1 MKKSNITAIALYAAL
16 MSTTG
21 FAFAKATTSTDC
33 GTSPSCISMGDAT
46 SKENT
51 VSQVNPTTAS
61 NGNDLGNDNTVKTN
75 ITGGNTT
82 STGGTTTSTGGTN
95 TATGGTYTT
104 GALSAQGGSI
114 GNTDN
119 ASSATTGASTSS
131 IGNTSTGGN
140 SLTGGTQTA
149 QTGAS
154 TSSTGAVTV
163 NPNNTNG
170 QSLADNSTRNT
181 ASQATGGSVGNTSTA
196 SKATG
201 GSVGNTSTGASTSST
216 GAVTLT
222 PINTQGMTDAS
233 TRNTQQQ
240 QSLTGGATTVTPTS
254 NQNASANNSAKTGS
268 NTSSTHVD
276 AADRS
281 TTNYRSVA
289 LVLPSVGVTAPS
301 TVAVGNIIKET
312 MACGVLQSVQR
323 DTVKG
328 TYMGLFKRS
337 QIDLGTDD
345 SLVPFTNETGEE
357 VYYKRVLG
365 SDGKY
370 RLMGHQP
377 IIYTTMLSVSGARNL
392 SLGGGGSQQE
402 WGQAGVGASSAMN
415 RLVSKIQLLSC
426 VMAVEQVP
434 TVARIKQ

>member
-21 FAFAKATTSTDC
+21 FAFAGATTSTDC

-114 GNTDN
+114 GNTSN
-119 ASSATTGASTSS
+119 QSSATTGASTSS

-149 QTGAS
+149 KTGAS

-181 ASQATGGSVGNTSTA
+181 ASQATGGSVGNTSAA
-196 SKATG
+196 S
-201 GSVGNTSTGASTSST
+201 N
-216 GAVTLT
+216 
-222 PINTQGMTDAS
+222 
-233 TRNTQQQ
+233 
-240 QSLTGGATTVTPTS
+240 QSLNGGATTVTPT
-254 NQNASANNSAKTGS
+254 QIASTSAKNSAETGS
-268 NTSSTHVD
+268 NTSVTNVD

-289 LVLPSVGVTAPS
+289 LVLPSVGVTDPS

-328 TYMGLFKRS
+328 TYLGLFKRS

-377 IIYTTMLSVSGARNL
+377 IIYTTVLSVSGARNL

-415 RLVSKIQLLSC
+415 RLVSKIQLRSC
-426 VMAVEQVP
+426 EMAVEQVP

>member
-104 GALSAQGGSI
+104 GALNAGGATV

-119 ASSATTGASTSS
+119 ASSATTGASTSR

-149 QTGAS
+149 KTGAS

-181 ASQATGGSVGNTSTA
+181 ASQATGGSVGNTSAA
-196 SKATG
+196 S
-201 GSVGNTSTGASTSST
+201 N
-216 GAVTLT
+216 
-222 PINTQGMTDAS
+222 
-233 TRNTQQQ
+233 
-240 QSLTGGATTVTPTS
+240 QSLNGGATTVTPT
-254 NQNASANNSAKTGS
+254 QIASTSAKNSAETGS
-268 NTSSTHVD
+268 NTSVTNVD

-281 TTNYRSVA
+281 TTDYRSVA

-323 DTVKG
+323 DPVKG

-415 RLVSKIQLLSC
+415 RLVSKIQLRSC
-426 VMAVEQVP
+426 EMAVEQVP

>member
-21 FAFAKATTSTDC
+21 FAFAEATTSTDC

-140 SLTGGTQTA
+140 SLAGGTQTA

-181 ASQATGGSVGNTSTA
+181 ASQATGGSVGNTSAA
-196 SKATG
+196 S
-201 GSVGNTSTGASTSST
+201 N
-216 GAVTLT
+216 
-222 PINTQGMTDAS
+222 
-233 TRNTQQQ
+233 
-240 QSLTGGATTVTPTS
+240 QSLNGGATTVKPT
-254 NQNASANNSAKTGS
+254 QIASTSAKNSAETGS
-268 NTSSTHVD
+268 NTSVTNVD

-281 TTNYRSVA
+281 TTDYRSVA

-323 DTVKG
+323 DPVKG

-377 IIYTTMLSVSGARNL
+377 IIYTTVLSVSGARNL

-415 RLVSKIQLLSC
+415 RLVSKIQLRSC
-426 VMAVEQVP
+426 EMAVEQVP

>member
-21 FAFAKATTSTDC
+21 FAFAEATASTDC

-51 VSQVNPTTAS
+51 VSQVNPTTVS

-104 GALSAQGGSI
+104 GALNAGGATV

-140 SLTGGTQTA
+140 SLAGGTQTA

-163 NPNNTNG
+163 NPNNSNG

-181 ASQATGGSVGNTSTA
+181 ASQATGGSVGNTSAA
-196 SKATG
+196 S
-201 GSVGNTSTGASTSST
+201 N
-216 GAVTLT
+216 
-222 PINTQGMTDAS
+222 
-233 TRNTQQQ
+233 
-240 QSLTGGATTVTPTS
+240 QSLNGGATTVTPT
-254 NQNASANNSAKTGS
+254 QIASTSAKNSAETGS
-268 NTSSTHVD
+268 NTSVTNVD

-281 TTNYRSVA
+281 TTDYRSVA

-377 IIYTTMLSVSGARNL
+377 IIYTTVLSVSGARNL

-415 RLVSKIQLLSC
+415 RLVSKIQLRSC

>member
-21 FAFAKATTSTDC
+21 FAFAEATTSTDC

-104 GALSAQGGSI
+104 GALNAGGATV

-119 ASSATTGASTSS
+119 ASSATTGASSSS

-163 NPNNTNG
+163 NPNNSNG

-181 ASQATGGSVGNTSTA
+181 ASQATGGSVGNTSAA
-196 SKATG
+196 S
-201 GSVGNTSTGASTSST
+201 N
-216 GAVTLT
+216 
-222 PINTQGMTDAS
+222 
-233 TRNTQQQ
+233 
-240 QSLTGGATTVTPTS
+240 QSLNGGATTVTPT
-254 NQNASANNSAKTGS
+254 QIASTSAKNSAETGS
-268 NTSSTHVD
+268 NTSVTNVD

-323 DTVKG
+323 DPVKG

-377 IIYTTMLSVSGARNL
+377 IIYTTVLSVSGARNL

-415 RLVSKIQLLSC
+415 RLVSKIQLRSC
-426 VMAVEQVP
+426 EMAVEQVP
-434 TVARIKQ
+434 TVTRIKQ

>member
-21 FAFAKATTSTDC
+21 FAFAEATTSTDC
-33 GTSPSCISMGDAT
+33 GTSPSCVSMGDAT

-104 GALSAQGGSI
+104 GALNAGGATV

-119 ASSATTGASTSS
+119 ASSATTGASSSS

-140 SLTGGTQTA
+140 SLVGGTQTA

-181 ASQATGGSVGNTSTA
+181 ASQATGGSVGNTSAA
-196 SKATG
+196 S
-201 GSVGNTSTGASTSST
+201 N
-216 GAVTLT
+216 
-222 PINTQGMTDAS
+222 
-233 TRNTQQQ
+233 
-240 QSLTGGATTVTPTS
+240 QSLNGGATTVTPT
-254 NQNASANNSAKTGS
+254 QIASTSAKNSAETGS
-268 NTSSTHVD
+268 NTSVTNVD

-323 DTVKG
+323 DPVKG

-415 RLVSKIQLLSC
+415 RLVSKIQLRSC
-426 VMAVEQVP
+426 EMAVEQVP

>member
-21 FAFAKATTSTDC
+21 FAFAEATTSTDC

-119 ASSATTGASTSS
+119 ASSATTGASSSS

-140 SLTGGTQTA
+140 SLAGGTQTA

-181 ASQATGGSVGNTSTA
+181 ASQATGGSVGNTSAA
-196 SKATG
+196 S
-201 GSVGNTSTGASTSST
+201 N
-216 GAVTLT
+216 
-222 PINTQGMTDAS
+222 
-233 TRNTQQQ
+233 
-240 QSLTGGATTVTPTS
+240 QSLNGGATTVKPT
-254 NQNASANNSAKTGS
+254 QIASTSAKNSAETGS
-268 NTSSTHVD
+268 NTSVTNVD

-289 LVLPSVGVTAPS
+289 LVLPSVGVTDPS

-323 DTVKG
+323 DPVKG

-377 IIYTTMLSVSGARNL
+377 IIYTTVLSVSGARNL

-415 RLVSKIQLLSC
+415 RLVSKIQLRSC
-426 VMAVEQVP
+426 EMAVEQVP

>member
-21 FAFAKATTSTDC
+21 FAFAEATTSTDC
-33 GTSPSCISMGDAT
+33 GTSPSCVSMGDAT

-104 GALSAQGGSI
+104 GALNAGGATV

-119 ASSATTGASTSS
+119 ASRATTGASSSS

-140 SLTGGTQTA
+140 SLAGGTQTA

-181 ASQATGGSVGNTSTA
+181 ASQATGGSVGNTSAA
-196 SKATG
+196 S
-201 GSVGNTSTGASTSST
+201 N
-216 GAVTLT
+216 
-222 PINTQGMTDAS
+222 
-233 TRNTQQQ
+233 
-240 QSLTGGATTVTPTS
+240 QSLNGGATTVTPT
-254 NQNASANNSAKTGS
+254 QIASTSAKNSAETGS
-268 NTSSTHVD
+268 NTSVTNVD

-301 TVAVGNIIKET
+301 TVAVGNMIKET

-323 DTVKG
+323 DPVKG

-377 IIYTTMLSVSGARNL
+377 IIYTTVLSVSGARNL

-415 RLVSKIQLLSC
+415 RLVSKIQLRSC
-426 VMAVEQVP
+426 EMAVEQVP

>member
-1 MKKSNITAIALYAAL
+1 MKKSNITAVALYAAL

-21 FAFAKATTSTDC
+21 FAFAEATTSTDC

-119 ASSATTGASTSS
+119 ASRATTGASTSS

-181 ASQATGGSVGNTSTA
+181 ASQATGGSVGNTSAA
-196 SKATG
+196 S
-201 GSVGNTSTGASTSST
+201 N
-216 GAVTLT
+216 
-222 PINTQGMTDAS
+222 
-233 TRNTQQQ
+233 
-240 QSLTGGATTVTPTS
+240 QSLNGGATTVTPT
-254 NQNASANNSAKTGS
+254 QIASTSAKNSAETGS
-268 NTSSTHVD
+268 NTSVTNVD

-328 TYMGLFKRS
+328 TYLGLFKRS

-377 IIYTTMLSVSGARNL
+377 IIYTTVLSVSGARNL

-415 RLVSKIQLLSC
+415 RLVSKIQLRSC
-426 VMAVEQVP
+426 EMAVEQVP

>member
-21 FAFAKATTSTDC
+21 FAFAGATTSTDC

-104 GALSAQGGSI
+104 GALNAGGATV

-170 QSLADNSTRNT
+170 QSLSDNSTRNT
-181 ASQATGGSVGNTSTA
+181 ASQATGGSVGNTSAA
-196 SKATG
+196 S
-201 GSVGNTSTGASTSST
+201 N
-216 GAVTLT
+216 
-222 PINTQGMTDAS
+222 
-233 TRNTQQQ
+233 
-240 QSLTGGATTVTPTS
+240 QSLNGGATTVTPT
-254 NQNASANNSAKTGS
+254 QIASTSAKNSAETGS
-268 NTSSTHVD
+268 NTSTTNVD

-281 TTNYRSVA
+281 TTDYRSVA

-377 IIYTTMLSVSGARNL
+377 IIYTTVLSVSGARNL

>member
-1 MKKSNITAIALYAAL
+1 MKKSNITAVALYAAL

-21 FAFAKATTSTDC
+21 FAFAEATTSTDC

-46 SKENT
+46 SKDNT

-104 GALSAQGGSI
+104 GALNAGGATV

-119 ASSATTGASTSS
+119 ASSATTGASSSS

-181 ASQATGGSVGNTSTA
+181 ASQATGGSVGNTSAA
-196 SKATG
+196 S
-201 GSVGNTSTGASTSST
+201 N
-216 GAVTLT
+216 
-222 PINTQGMTDAS
+222 
-233 TRNTQQQ
+233 
-240 QSLTGGATTVTPTS
+240 QSLNGGATTVKPT
-254 NQNASANNSAKTGS
+254 QIASTSAKNSAETGS
-268 NTSSTHVD
+268 NTSVTNVD

-323 DTVKG
+323 DPVKG

-415 RLVSKIQLLSC
+415 RLVSKIQLRSC
-426 VMAVEQVP
+426 EMAVEQVP

>member
-21 FAFAKATTSTDC
+21 FAFAEATTSTDC

-104 GALSAQGGSI
+104 GALNAGGATV

-181 ASQATGGSVGNTSTA
+181 ASQATGGSVGNTSAA
-196 SKATG
+196 S
-201 GSVGNTSTGASTSST
+201 N
-216 GAVTLT
+216 
-222 PINTQGMTDAS
+222 
-233 TRNTQQQ
+233 
-240 QSLTGGATTVTPTS
+240 QSLNGGATTVTPT
-254 NQNASANNSAKTGS
+254 QIASTSAKNSAETGS
-268 NTSSTHVD
+268 NTSVTNVD

-301 TVAVGNIIKET
+301 TVAVGNMIKET

-328 TYMGLFKRS
+328 TYLGLFKRS

-377 IIYTTMLSVSGARNL
+377 IIYTTVLSVSGARNL

-415 RLVSKIQLLSC
+415 RLVSKIQLRSC
-426 VMAVEQVP
+426 EMAVEQVP

>member
-21 FAFAKATTSTDC
+21 FAFAEATTSTDC

-163 NPNNTNG
+163 NPNNSNG

-181 ASQATGGSVGNTSTA
+181 ASQATGGSVGNTSAA
-196 SKATG
+196 S
-201 GSVGNTSTGASTSST
+201 N
-216 GAVTLT
+216 
-222 PINTQGMTDAS
+222 
-233 TRNTQQQ
+233 
-240 QSLTGGATTVTPTS
+240 QSLNGGATTVTPT
-254 NQNASANNSAKTGS
+254 QIASTSAKNSAETGS
-268 NTSSTHVD
+268 NTSVTNVD
-276 AADRS
+276 AADRT

-328 TYMGLFKRS
+328 TYLGLFKRS
-337 QIDLGTDD
+337 QIELGTDD

-377 IIYTTMLSVSGARNL
+377 IIYTTVLSVSGARNL

-415 RLVSKIQLLSC
+415 RLVSKIQLRSC
-426 VMAVEQVP
+426 EMAVEQVP

>member
-21 FAFAKATTSTDC
+21 FAFAEATTSTDC

-104 GALSAQGGSI
+104 GALNAGGATV

-119 ASSATTGASTSS
+119 ASSATTGASSSS

-140 SLTGGTQTA
+140 SLAGGTQTA

-163 NPNNTNG
+163 NPNNSNG

-181 ASQATGGSVGNTSTA
+181 ASR
-196 SKATG
+196 ATG

-216 GAVTLT
+216 GAITLKPT
-222 PINTQGMTDAS
+222 NTQGLTDNS

-240 QSLTGGATTVTPTS
+240 QSLTGGAVTVTPTS
-254 NQNASANNSAKTGS
+254 NQNAAAHNSAKTGS
-268 NTSSTHVD
+268 NTSTTNVD

-281 TTNYRSVA
+281 TTDYRSVA

-328 TYMGLFKRS
+328 TYLGLFKRS

-377 IIYTTMLSVSGARNL
+377 IIYTTVLSVSGARNL

-415 RLVSKIQLLSC
+415 RLVSKIQLRSC
-426 VMAVEQVP
+426 EMAVEQVP

>member
-1 MKKSNITAIALYAAL
+1 MKKSNITAVALYAAL

-21 FAFAKATTSTDC
+21 FAFAEATTSTDC

-163 NPNNTNG
+163 NPNNSNG

-181 ASQATGGSVGNTSTA
+181 ASQATGGSVGNTSAA
-196 SKATG
+196 S
-201 GSVGNTSTGASTSST
+201 N
-216 GAVTLT
+216 
-222 PINTQGMTDAS
+222 
-233 TRNTQQQ
+233 
-240 QSLTGGATTVTPTS
+240 QSLNGGATTVTPTQIAS
-254 NQNASANNSAKTGS
+254 TNAKNSAETGS
-268 NTSSTHVD
+268 NTSVTNVD

-281 TTNYRSVA
+281 TTDYRSVA

-328 TYMGLFKRS
+328 TYLGLFKRS

-377 IIYTTMLSVSGARNL
+377 IIYTTVLSVSGARNM

-415 RLVSKIQLLSC
+415 RLVSKIQLRSC
-426 VMAVEQVP
+426 EMAVEQVP

>member
-1 MKKSNITAIALYAAL
+1 MKKSNITAVALYAAL
-16 MSTTG
+16 LSTTG
-21 FAFAKATTSTDC
+21 FAFAEATTSTDC

-46 SKENT
+46 SKDNT

-104 GALSAQGGSI
+104 GALNAGGATV

-119 ASSATTGASTSS
+119 ASSATTGASSSS

-181 ASQATGGSVGNTSTA
+181 ASQATGGSVGNTSAA
-196 SKATG
+196 S
-201 GSVGNTSTGASTSST
+201 N
-216 GAVTLT
+216 
-222 PINTQGMTDAS
+222 
-233 TRNTQQQ
+233 
-240 QSLTGGATTVTPTS
+240 QSLNGGATTVTPT
-254 NQNASANNSAKTGS
+254 QIASTSAKNSAETGS
-268 NTSSTHVD
+268 NTSVTNVD

-323 DTVKG
+323 DPVKG

-377 IIYTTMLSVSGARNL
+377 IIYTTVLSVSGARNL

-415 RLVSKIQLLSC
+415 RLVSKIQLRSC
-426 VMAVEQVP
+426 EMAVEQVP

>member
-1 MKKSNITAIALYAAL
+1 
-16 MSTTG
+16 
-21 FAFAKATTSTDC
+21 
-33 GTSPSCISMGDAT
+33 MGDAT
-46 SKENT
+46 SSDNT
-51 VSQVNPTTAS
+51 VSQINPTTAS
-61 NGNDLGNDNTVKTN
+61 NGNDLSNDNTVKTN

-140 SLTGGTQTA
+140 SLVGGTQTSS
-149 QTGAS
+149 TGAS

-181 ASQATGGSVGNTSTA
+181 ASQATGGSVGNTST
-196 SKATG
+196 
-201 GSVGNTSTGASTSST
+201 GASTSST

-222 PINTQGMTDAS
+222 PTNTQGMTDAS

-240 QSLTGGATTVTPTS
+240 QSLTGGAVTVTPTS

-268 NTSSTHVD
+268 NTSTTNVD

-281 TTNYRSVA
+281 STVYQSLA
-289 LVLPSVGVTAPS
+289 YVLPDMPAVVATNLATAQMTKTVGVCGPLENIRRDKVTGVYQGLVFKS
-301 TVAVGNIIKET
+301 RIDQGHDDSVETFVDNDGNE
-312 MACGVLQSVQR
+312 Q
-323 DTVKG
+323 
-328 TYMGLFKRS
+328 LFKVVNVAGRQMLS
-337 QIDLGTDD
+337 
-345 SLVPFTNETGEE
+345 
-357 VYYKRVLG
+357 
-365 SDGKY
+365 
-370 RLMGHQP
+370 GHQLH
-377 IIYTTMLSVSGARNL
+377 ITSAVI
-392 SLGGGGSQQE
+392 SLGGARQIGIGGGSVSSDY
-402 WGQAGVGASSAMN
+402 GQASAGSSSQTQ
-415 RLVSKIQLLSC
+415 RLVTNVQAVPC
-426 VMAVEQVP
+426 VVGVLEAAPVH
-434 TVARIKQ
+434 RIKG

>member
-21 FAFAKATTSTDC
+21 FAFAEATTSTDC

-181 ASQATGGSVGNTSTA
+181 ASQATGGSVGNTSAA
-196 SKATG
+196 S
-201 GSVGNTSTGASTSST
+201 N
-216 GAVTLT
+216 
-222 PINTQGMTDAS
+222 
-233 TRNTQQQ
+233 
-240 QSLTGGATTVTPTS
+240 QSLNGGATTVTPT
-254 NQNASANNSAKTGS
+254 QIASTSAKNSAETGS
-268 NTSSTHVD
+268 NTSVTNVD

-377 IIYTTMLSVSGARNL
+377 IIYTTVLSVSGARNL

-415 RLVSKIQLLSC
+415 RLVSKIQLRSC
-426 VMAVEQVP
+426 EMAVEQVP

>member
-1 MKKSNITAIALYAAL
+1 MKKSNITAVALYAAL

-181 ASQATGGSVGNTSTA
+181 ASQATGGSVGNTSAA
-196 SKATG
+196 S
-201 GSVGNTSTGASTSST
+201 N
-216 GAVTLT
+216 
-222 PINTQGMTDAS
+222 
-233 TRNTQQQ
+233 
-240 QSLTGGATTVTPTS
+240 QSLNGGATTVTPT
-254 NQNASANNSAKTGS
+254 QIASTSAKNSAETGS
-268 NTSSTHVD
+268 NTSVTNVD

-301 TVAVGNIIKET
+301 TVAVGNMIKET

-323 DTVKG
+323 DPVKG

-377 IIYTTMLSVSGARNL
+377 IIYTTVLSVSGARNL

-415 RLVSKIQLLSC
+415 RLVSKIQLRSC
-426 VMAVEQVP
+426 EMAVEQVP

>member
-1 MKKSNITAIALYAAL
+1 MKKSNITAVALYAAL

-21 FAFAKATTSTDC
+21 FAFAEATTSTDC

-181 ASQATGGSVGNTSTA
+181 ASQATGGSVGNTSAA
-196 SKATG
+196 S
-201 GSVGNTSTGASTSST
+201 N
-216 GAVTLT
+216 
-222 PINTQGMTDAS
+222 
-233 TRNTQQQ
+233 
-240 QSLTGGATTVTPTS
+240 QSLNGGATTVTPT
-254 NQNASANNSAKTGS
+254 QIASTSAKNSAETGS
-268 NTSSTHVD
+268 NTSVTNVD

-281 TTNYRSVA
+281 TTDYRSVA

-323 DTVKG
+323 DPVKG

-377 IIYTTMLSVSGARNL
+377 IIYTTVLSVSGARNL

-415 RLVSKIQLLSC
+415 RLVSKIQLRSC
-426 VMAVEQVP
+426 EMAVEQVP
-434 TVARIKQ
+434 TVTRIKQ

>member
-21 FAFAKATTSTDC
+21 FAFAEATTSTDC

-104 GALSAQGGSI
+104 GALNAGGATV

-119 ASSATTGASTSS
+119 ASSATTGASSSS

-181 ASQATGGSVGNTSTA
+181 ASQATGGSVGNTSAA
-196 SKATG
+196 S
-201 GSVGNTSTGASTSST
+201 N
-216 GAVTLT
+216 
-222 PINTQGMTDAS
+222 
-233 TRNTQQQ
+233 
-240 QSLTGGATTVTPTS
+240 QSLNGGATTVTPT
-254 NQNASANNSAKTGS
+254 QIASTSAKNSAETGS
-268 NTSSTHVD
+268 NTSVTNVD

-323 DTVKG
+323 DPVKG

-377 IIYTTMLSVSGARNL
+377 IIYTTVLSVSGARNL

-415 RLVSKIQLLSC
+415 RLVSKIQLRSC
-426 VMAVEQVP
+426 EMAVEQVP
-434 TVARIKQ
+434 TVDRIKQ

>member
-1 MKKSNITAIALYAAL
+1 MKKSNITAVALYAAL

-21 FAFAKATTSTDC
+21 FAFAEATTSTDC

-104 GALSAQGGSI
+104 GALNAGGATV

-163 NPNNTNG
+163 NPNNSNG

-181 ASQATGGSVGNTSTA
+181 ASQATGGSVGNTSAA
-196 SKATG
+196 S
-201 GSVGNTSTGASTSST
+201 N
-216 GAVTLT
+216 
-222 PINTQGMTDAS
+222 
-233 TRNTQQQ
+233 
-240 QSLTGGATTVTPTS
+240 QSLNGGATTVTPT
-254 NQNASANNSAKTGS
+254 QIASTSAKNSAETGS
-268 NTSSTHVD
+268 NTSVTNVD

-323 DTVKG
+323 DPVKG

-377 IIYTTMLSVSGARNL
+377 IIYTTVLSVSGARNL

-415 RLVSKIQLLSC
+415 RLVSKIQLRSC

>member
-21 FAFAKATTSTDC
+21 FAFAEATTSTDC

-51 VSQVNPTTAS
+51 VRQVNPTTAS

-114 GNTDN
+114 GNTSN
-119 ASSATTGASTSS
+119 QSSATTGASTSS

-181 ASQATGGSVGNTSTA
+181 ASQATGGSVGNTSAA
-196 SKATG
+196 S
-201 GSVGNTSTGASTSST
+201 N
-216 GAVTLT
+216 
-222 PINTQGMTDAS
+222 
-233 TRNTQQQ
+233 
-240 QSLTGGATTVTPTS
+240 QSLNGGATTVKPT
-254 NQNASANNSAKTGS
+254 QIASTSAKNSAETGS
-268 NTSSTHVD
+268 NTSVTNVD

-281 TTNYRSVA
+281 TTDYRSVA

-323 DTVKG
+323 DPVKG

-377 IIYTTMLSVSGARNL
+377 IIYTTVLSVSGARNL

-415 RLVSKIQLLSC
+415 RLVSKIQLRSC
-426 VMAVEQVP
+426 EMAVEQVP

>member
-21 FAFAKATTSTDC
+21 FAFAEATNSTDC
-33 GTSPSCISMGDAT
+33 GTSPSCVSMGDAS
-46 SKENT
+46 SKDNA
-51 VSQVNPTTAS
+51 VSQINPVTAS

-104 GALSAQGGSI
+104 GALNAGGATV

-119 ASSATTGASTSS
+119 ASSATTGASSSS

-140 SLTGGTQTA
+140 SLVGGTQTSS
-149 QTGAS
+149 TGAS

-163 NPNNTNG
+163 NPTNTNG
-170 QSLADNSTRNT
+170 QSLADNSTRN
-181 ASQATGGSVGNTSTA
+181 TA

-216 GAVTLT
+216 GAITLKPT
-222 PINTQGMTDAS
+222 NTQGLTDNS

-240 QSLTGGATTVTPTS
+240 QSLTSGAVTVTPTS

-268 NTSSTHVD
+268 NTSTTNVD

-377 IIYTTMLSVSGARNL
+377 IIYTTVLSVSGARNL

-415 RLVSKIQLLSC
+415 RLVSKIQLRSC
-426 VMAVEQVP
+426 EMAVEQVP

>member
-181 ASQATGGSVGNTSTA
+181 ASQATGGSVGNTSAA
-196 SKATG
+196 S
-201 GSVGNTSTGASTSST
+201 N
-216 GAVTLT
+216 
-222 PINTQGMTDAS
+222 
-233 TRNTQQQ
+233 
-240 QSLTGGATTVTPTS
+240 QSLNGGATTVTPT
-254 NQNASANNSAKTGS
+254 QIASTSAKNSAETGS
-268 NTSSTHVD
+268 NTSTTNVD

-281 TTNYRSVA
+281 TTDYRSVA

-377 IIYTTMLSVSGARNL
+377 IIYTTVLSVSGARNL

>member
-1 MKKSNITAIALYAAL
+1 MKKTIIALAILAASYPAIAD
-16 MSTTG
+16 TT
-21 FAFAKATTSTDC
+21 TTTDC
-33 GTSPSCISMGDAT
+33 GTAPSCVSMGDAS
-46 SKENT
+46 SKDNT

-61 NGNDLGNDNTVKTN
+61 NGNDLSNENLVKTN

-114 GNTDN
+114 GDTSNQ
-119 ASSATTGASTSS
+119 SSATTGASSSS

-140 SLTGGTQTA
+140 SLVGGTQTA

-163 NPNNTNG
+163 NPTNSNG
-170 QSLADNSTRNT
+170 QSLADNSTRN
-181 ASQATGGSVGNTSTA
+181 TA

-216 GAVTLT
+216 GAITLKPT
-222 PINTQGMTDAS
+222 NTQGLTDAS

-254 NQNASANNSAKTGS
+254 NQNAAAHNSAKTGS
-268 NTSSTHVD
+268 NTSTTNVD

-323 DTVKG
+323 DDVKG
-328 TYMGLFKRS
+328 TYLGLFKKS
-337 QIDLGTDD
+337 EVNLGTDD
-345 SLVPFTNETGEE
+345 TLVPFVNEAGEE
-357 VYYKRVLG
+357 TYYKRVLG

-377 IIYTTMLSVSGARNL
+377 IVYTTQLSVSGARNL
-392 SLGGGGSQQE
+392 SLGGGGSNQE
-402 WGQAGVGASSAMN
+402 WGQAGVGASSAMT
-415 RLVSKIQLLSC
+415 RLVSKIQLRSC
-426 VMAVEQVP
+426 VAAVEEVA
-434 TVARIKQ
+434 TVTRIKQ

>member
-16 MSTTG
+16 LSTTG
-21 FAFAKATTSTDC
+21 FAFAEATTSTDC
-33 GTSPSCISMGDAT
+33 GTSPSCVSMGDAS
-46 SKENT
+46 SKDNA
-51 VSQVNPTTAS
+51 VSQINPVTAS

-75 ITGGNTT
+75 LTGGNTT

-104 GALSAQGGSI
+104 GALNAGGATV

-119 ASSATTGASTSS
+119 ASSATTGASSSS

-181 ASQATGGSVGNTSTA
+181 ASQATGGSVGNTSAA
-196 SKATG
+196 S
-201 GSVGNTSTGASTSST
+201 N
-216 GAVTLT
+216 
-222 PINTQGMTDAS
+222 
-233 TRNTQQQ
+233 
-240 QSLTGGATTVTPTS
+240 QSLNGGATTVTPT
-254 NQNASANNSAKTGS
+254 QIASTSAKNSAETGS
-268 NTSSTHVD
+268 NTSVTNVD

-328 TYMGLFKRS
+328 TYLGLFKRS

-377 IIYTTMLSVSGARNL
+377 IIYTTVLSVSGARNL

-415 RLVSKIQLLSC
+415 RLVSKIQLRSC
-426 VMAVEQVP
+426 EMAVEQVP
-434 TVARIKQ
+434 TVARVKQ

>member
-1 MKKSNITAIALYAAL
+1 MKKSNITAVALYAAL
-16 MSTTG
+16 LSTTG
-21 FAFAKATTSTDC
+21 FAFAEATTSTDC

-61 NGNDLGNDNTVKTN
+61 NGNDLSNDNTVKTN

-104 GALSAQGGSI
+104 GALNAGGATV

-119 ASSATTGASTSS
+119 ASSATTGASSSS

-163 NPNNTNG
+163 NPNNSNG

-181 ASQATGGSVGNTSTA
+181 ASQATGGSVGNTSAA
-196 SKATG
+196 S
-201 GSVGNTSTGASTSST
+201 N
-216 GAVTLT
+216 
-222 PINTQGMTDAS
+222 
-233 TRNTQQQ
+233 
-240 QSLTGGATTVTPTS
+240 QSLNGGATTVTPT
-254 NQNASANNSAKTGS
+254 QIASTSAKNSAETGS
-268 NTSSTHVD
+268 NTSVTNVD

-328 TYMGLFKRS
+328 TYLGLFKRS

-377 IIYTTMLSVSGARNL
+377 IIYTTVLSVSGARNL

-415 RLVSKIQLLSC
+415 RLVSKIQLRSC
-426 VMAVEQVP
+426 EMAVEQVP

>member
-1 MKKSNITAIALYAAL
+1 MKKSNIAAVALYAAL
-16 MSTTG
+16 LSTTG

-61 NGNDLGNDNTVKTN
+61 NGNDLSNDNTVKTN

-104 GALSAQGGSI
+104 GALNAGGATV

-181 ASQATGGSVGNTSTA
+181 ASQATGGSVGNTSAA
-196 SKATG
+196 S
-201 GSVGNTSTGASTSST
+201 N
-216 GAVTLT
+216 
-222 PINTQGMTDAS
+222 
-233 TRNTQQQ
+233 
-240 QSLTGGATTVTPTS
+240 QSLNGGATTVTPT
-254 NQNASANNSAKTGS
+254 QIASTSAKNSAETGS
-268 NTSSTHVD
+268 NTSVTNVD

-281 TTNYRSVA
+281 TTDYRSVA

-328 TYMGLFKRS
+328 TYLGLFKRS

-377 IIYTTMLSVSGARNL
+377 IIYTTVLSVSGARNL

-415 RLVSKIQLLSC
+415 RLVSKIQLRSC
-426 VMAVEQVP
+426 EMAVEQVP

>member
-1 MKKSNITAIALYAAL
+1 MKKSNITAVALYAAL
-16 MSTTG
+16 LSTTG
-21 FAFAKATTSTDC
+21 FAFAEATTSTDC

-104 GALSAQGGSI
+104 GALNAGGATV

-181 ASQATGGSVGNTSTA
+181 ASQATGGSVGNTSAA
-196 SKATG
+196 S
-201 GSVGNTSTGASTSST
+201 N
-216 GAVTLT
+216 
-222 PINTQGMTDAS
+222 
-233 TRNTQQQ
+233 
-240 QSLTGGATTVTPTS
+240 QSLNGGATTVTPT
-254 NQNASANNSAKTGS
+254 QIASTSAKNSAETGS
-268 NTSSTHVD
+268 NTSTTNVD

-281 TTNYRSVA
+281 TTDYRSVA

-377 IIYTTMLSVSGARNL
+377 IIYTTVLSVSGARNL

-415 RLVSKIQLLSC
+415 RLVSKIQLRSC
-426 VMAVEQVP
+426 EMAVEQVP

>member
-1 MKKSNITAIALYAAL
+1 MKKSNITAVALYAAL
-16 MSTTG
+16 LSTTG
-21 FAFAKATTSTDC
+21 FAFAEATTSTDC
-33 GTSPSCISMGDAT
+33 GTSPSCVSMGDAT

-104 GALSAQGGSI
+104 GALNAGGATV

-181 ASQATGGSVGNTSTA
+181 ASQATGGSVGNTSAA
-196 SKATG
+196 S
-201 GSVGNTSTGASTSST
+201 N
-216 GAVTLT
+216 
-222 PINTQGMTDAS
+222 
-233 TRNTQQQ
+233 
-240 QSLTGGATTVTPTS
+240 QSLNGGATTVTPT
-254 NQNASANNSAKTGS
+254 QIASTSAKNSAETGS
-268 NTSSTHVD
+268 NTSVTNVD

-289 LVLPSVGVTAPS
+289 LELPSVGVTAPS

-323 DTVKG
+323 DPVKG

-377 IIYTTMLSVSGARNL
+377 IIYTTVLSVSGARNL

-415 RLVSKIQLLSC
+415 RLVSKIQLRSC
-426 VMAVEQVP
+426 EMAVEQVP